1 MTNQSQIDYER
12 VERAIGYIARHY
24 KDQPSLEDVAAAIHV
39 SPFHFQRLFSKW
51 AGISPKK
58 FIQFLSLDYAKASL
72 RAPGTSVLDAA
83 YDAGFSGA
91 GRLHDL
97 FMTIEGMTPGAF
109 KQQGAGLDINYDFA
123 DSPFGMVMIA
133 STRNGICHMAFEADR
148 DAGFATLYRTF
159 PEARFHPHRDQL
171 QTSALSVFDRN
182 QASPD
187 GKIKL
192 HLQGTPFQIKVW
204 EALLKIP
211 MGGLASYGD
220 IARMIGQPAASRA
233 VGTAIGHNPV
243 AFLIPCH
250 RVIRQNGAIGGYMW
264 GAERKQAMIA
274 WEGAQMTG

>member
-1 MTNQSQIDYER
+1 
-12 VERAIGYIARHY
+12 
-24 KDQPSLEDVAAAIHV
+24 
-39 SPFHFQRLFSKW
+39 
-51 AGISPKK
+51 
-58 FIQFLSLDYAKASL
+58 
-72 RAPGTSVLDAA
+72 
-83 YDAGFSGA
+83 
-91 GRLHDL
+91 
-97 FMTIEGMTPGAF
+97 MTIEGMTPGAF

-123 DSPFGMVMIA
+123 DSPFGTVMIA

-159 PEARFHPHRDQL
+159 PEARFHQCRDQM
-171 QTSALSVFDRN
+171 QTHALSVFGRN
-182 QASPD
+182 QASLD

-211 MGGLASYGD
+211 MGGLASYGE

-274 WEGAQMTG
+274 WEGAQMMG

>member
-58 FIQFLSLDYAKASL
+58 FIQFLSLDYAKSSL

-123 DSPFGMVMIA
+123 DSPFGTVMIA

-159 PEARFHPHRDQL
+159 PEARFHQRQDQL
-171 QTSALSVFDRN
+171 QTHALSVFDRN
-182 QASPD
+182 QALPD

-211 MGGLASYGD
+211 MGGLASYGE

>member
-24 KDQPSLEDVAAAIHV
+24 KDKPSLDDVAAAIHV

-58 FIQFLSLDYAKASL
+58 FIQFLSLDYAKTSL

-83 YDAGFSGA
+83 YGAGFSGA

-109 KQQGAGLDINYDFA
+109 KQQGAVLDINYDFA
-123 DSPFGMVMIA
+123 DSPFGTVMIA

-171 QTSALSVFDRN
+171 QTSTLSVFDRK

-220 IARMIGQPAASRA
+220 VARMIGQPAASRA

-274 WEGAQMTG
+274 WEGAQMMG